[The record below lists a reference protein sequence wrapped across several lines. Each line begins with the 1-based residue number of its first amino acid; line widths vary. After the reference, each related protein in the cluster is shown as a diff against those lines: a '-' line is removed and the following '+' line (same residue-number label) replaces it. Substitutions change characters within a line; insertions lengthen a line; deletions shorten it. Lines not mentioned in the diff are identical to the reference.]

1 MVRFTSFRIACW
13 GIALAS
19 TVAMSAGLAM
29 AQAQVPPPRPAD
41 QPIPGML
48 EGSVQ
53 KIDPAAGT
61 VQVSWGPWGRSGVLG
76 RTLEVTGDTKI
87 QVEGR
92 QGTLADVREG
102 ATVKASYESFEG
114 KTIAKEIEV
123 MPAEAADAGQPP
135 AKSLPAEGG
144 EKTGAQ
150 PPTKTQ

>member
-1 MVRFTSFRIACW
+1 MF
-13 GIALAS
+13 
-19 TVAMSAGLAM
+19 
-29 AQAQVPPPRPAD
+29 
-41 QPIPGML
+41 

-53 KIDPAAGT
+53 KIDPAVGT
-61 VQVSWGPWGRSGVLG
+61 VQVSWGPSGVLG

-102 ATVKASYESFEG
+102 AKVKASYESFEG
-114 KTIAKEIEV
+114 KTVAKEIEV
-123 MPAEAADAGQPP
+123 IAAEADPGQPP

-144 EKTGAQ
+144 EKTGVQ

>member
-1 MVRFTSFRIACW
+1 MVYFASPRIACW
-13 GIALAS
+13 GIVLAL
-19 TVAMSAGLAM
+19 TVGMSAGSTLA
-29 AQAQVPPPRPAD
+29 QTQVLPPRPAD
-41 QPIPGML
+41 QPMLGML
-48 EGSVQ
+48 EGSVK

-61 VQVSWGPWGRSGVLG
+61 VQVSWGPSGGLG

-102 ATVKASYESFEG
+102 AKVKASYESFEG
-114 KTIAKEIEV
+114 KNVAKEIEV
-123 MPAEAADAGQPP
+123 MAAEADTGQPP
-135 AKSLPAEGG
+135 VKRLPAEGG

>member
-1 MVRFTSFRIACW
+1 MVCFTSFRIACW
-13 GIALAS
+13 GIALAF

-61 VQVSWGPWGRSGVLG
+61 VQVSWGPWGPSGVLG

-114 KTIAKEIEV
+114 KTVAKEIEV
-123 MPAEAADAGQPP
+123 MPAEPAAGQPP

>member
-1 MVRFTSFRIACW
+1 MVRFASFRIACW
-13 GIALAS
+13 GFVLAL
-19 TVAMSAGLAM
+19 TVAMSAGSAI

-48 EGSVQ
+48 EGSVK

-61 VQVSWGPWGRSGVLG
+61 VQVGWGPSGALG

-87 QVEGR
+87 QVEGH

-102 ATVKASYESFEG
+102 AQVKASYEIFEG
-114 KTIAKEIEV
+114 KTVAKQIEV
-123 MPAEAADAGQPP
+123 MAAEADAGQPP
-135 AKSLPAEGG
+135 AKSLPAEGD

>member
-1 MVRFTSFRIACW
+1 MMCFASSRIACW
-13 GIALAS
+13 GIVLAL
-19 TVAMSAGLAM
+19 TVAMSTGSAM

-41 QPIPGML
+41 QPIAGMF

-61 VQVSWGPWGRSGVLG
+61 VQVGWGPSGALG

-102 ATVKASYESFEG
+102 AKVKASYESFEG
-114 KTIAKEIEV
+114 KNVAKEIEV
-123 MPAEAADAGQPP
+123 MAAEADAGQPP
-135 AKSLPAEGG
+135 VKRLPAEGG